1 MSTIRVNNLQNTSTT
16 DGGISIDTSGHVTVD
31 GVAMPSSG
39 PLSNRNLVING
50 AMQVAQRGTSLSLAH
65 DGTTNGYL
73 TDRFRV
79 EFSGTD
85 QYDCT
90 VTQSTDAPEGFASST
105 LITTGT
111 AETTVDAAEYGL
123 IQQKIEAQNL
133 QLLSS
138 GTSNA
143 KTTTLSFWVKSS
155 QTGTYVVSIY
165 KHDSTARNIT
175 ATYAISTAD
184 TWEHK
189 TLTFAGDT
197 DSSAGINDDNGIGWI
212 VSWVLGAGSN
222 YTSTDSTSWI
232 DYVDA
237 GFAYGQSTNGVLTT
251 ASATFAITGI
261 QLEVGSVATPFEH
274 RSYGDELARCQRY
287 YYRETG
293 NDNTLPGFSFTTYT
307 STAGVV
313 NVRFPTTM
321 RQAPSF
327 NWSGT
332 ARIQASTDS
341 ASFTSG
347 LTIGVAS
354 LNGAGLNLSG
364 TSNMVTNASGHFQM
378 KAANTY
384 LEFISEL

>member
-1 MSTIRVNNLQNTSTT
+1 MSTLNVES
-16 DGGISIDTSGHVTVD
+16 ISHPTSGSNVTIN
-31 GVAMPSSG
+31 GITPASTGSLG
-39 PLSNRNLVING
+39 LRNLIING

-79 EFSGTD
+79 ALSGTD

-90 VTQSTDAPEGFASST
+90 VTQSTDAPEGFASSL

-111 AETTVDAAEYGL
+111 AETTVDAAEYGS
-123 IQQKIEAQNL
+123 IQHRIEAQNM

-138 GTSNA
+138 GTSDA

-165 KHDSTARNIT
+165 KNDSTARGIT

-184 TWEHK
+184 TWEYK

-197 DSSAGINDDNGIGWI
+197 DSSGGIDNDNGLGWI
-212 VSWVLGAGSN
+212 VSWVLGAGSD

-232 DYVDA
+232 DYVNA
-237 GFAYGQSTNGVLTT
+237 GFAYGQTTNGVLTT
-251 ASATFAITGI
+251 ANATFAITGV

-287 YYRETG
+287 FYKWERENGQGQLGQVQVYSGTQAWGRLLVFPVRMRTSPTFSSNGTFRFFNHTLSTG
-293 NDNTLPGFSFTTYT
+293 HDVTWSTTYT
-307 STAGVV
+307 GPTQFGAAISGGSSLTAGHC
-313 NVRFPTTM
+313 
-321 RQAPSF
+321 
-327 NWSGT
+327 SGVY
-332 ARIQASTDS
+332 A
-341 ASFTSG
+341 
-347 LTIGVAS
+347 
-354 LNGAGLNLSG
+354 
-364 TSNMVTNASGHFQM
+364 NADGDYLHFD
-378 KAANTY
+378 A
-384 LEFISEL
+384 EL